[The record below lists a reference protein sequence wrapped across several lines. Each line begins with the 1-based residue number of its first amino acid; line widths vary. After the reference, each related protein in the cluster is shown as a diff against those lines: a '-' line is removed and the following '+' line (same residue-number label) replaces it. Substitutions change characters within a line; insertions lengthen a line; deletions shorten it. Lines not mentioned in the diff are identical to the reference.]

1 MILRIRPETY
11 DRLRTMARRANQT
24 LPEFVD
30 CMIREH
36 ERRQFLEGLNSD
48 YARLQKTPV
57 AWQEE
62 IAERD
67 VFESAY
73 ELDDFMP
80 EAYSMP
86 SRAN

>member
-1 MILRIRPETY
+1 MILRIRPETH
-11 DRLRTMARRANQT
+11 DRLRIMARQANQT

-62 IAERD
+62 ISERD

-73 ELDDFMP
+73 VLDDFM
-80 EAYSMP
+80 ADTLVVP
-86 SRAN
+86 SRVN